1 MKDGKGFDHLHIVR
15 VEQLYPFPSEKISE
29 IVSTLSKCKRT
40 CLGTRRTEKYGFM
53 VICKSIYSEIA
64 DDKKVSYV
72 GRIHRS
78 SPSEGDGDTYKVE
91 QKRIIE
97 EALKSKLH

>member
-1 MKDGKGFDHLHIVR
+1 MHFHI
-15 VEQLYPFPSEKISE
+15 L
-29 IVSTLSKCKRT
+29 L
-40 CLGTRRTEKYGFM
+40 
-53 VICKSIYSEIA
+53 EIA

-78 SPSEGDGDTYKVE
+78 SPAEGDGDTYKVE

-97 EALKSKLH
+97 EALKSINKQ